1 MKERQR
7 KLSKCVRTMRSV
19 LYLFWIVATHLV
31 APDQTMAQ
39 AGPKVQECYETTK
52 KKGRVV
58 IVAKH
63 GACFV
68 GRESDGSINFIQWKH
83 GTATT
88 GLAVWKRRVDGKC
101 FTLKEDPDWSIC
113 AD

>member
-1 MKERQR
+1 MKSDSCA
-7 KLSKCVRTMRSV
+7 KTSKSFLFLLICLSCSITSPIRS
-19 LYLFWIVATHLV
+19 
-31 APDQTMAQ
+31 MAQ

-52 KKGRVV
+52 KNGRIV

-68 GRESDGSINFIQWKH
+68 GRESDGSVNFIQWKH

-101 FTLKEDPDWSIC
+101 FTLKESPGWSIC